1 MIYNGV
7 DTRGF
12 AAAQGD
18 RAKFNLPADAFL
30 LLFVGDLRTPRK
42 NLGTVLEA
50 LRHLPDHVHIAVA
63 GYLPGSPYPEEA
75 RALGIADRVHFLGL
89 VKEMPVLMHSVD
101 AFVFPSRYE
110 AMSLSLLEAMAAG
123 LPVVPRARATAGRG
137 DHHARMRHRARR
149 SGRSQSARRPRL
161 RVSPNPHDARR
172 AWASPPTNLRP
183 ALAGRAWR
191 RNTSRCTGNW
201 RGNRKTASEADYGEP
216 RPSRSTTRGP
226 NERRLRDCLT
236 PNLHAQ
242 RDTVMNSGLNQIV
255 ANRHALVPGAGG
267 RPRPHVL
274 LAGWRIAGRGRRG
287 ARRGGGLAAR
297 GGGYGRRDPG
307 FRLGGAIVAAA
318 PDGGA
323 PRAAPRDQR
332 QRPDVISSHFA
343 LYTFPGLDVTRGIP
357 QVSHFQGPW
366 ADESHVEGADSFGQ
380 RAKRYLEQSVYA
392 RSSRLIVL
400 SDAFGKILTSR
411 YGISPER
418 VRVVPG
424 CVNVEQFNLPI
435 TPAEARLK
443 LQLPQGRPIVLAVRR
458 LVRRMGL
465 EDLIDAVKLLK
476 QRVPDVLLLIAG
488 KGRLQEELQTRI
500 NEAGLDDNVKLLGFV
515 PDQHLAALYR
525 AATISVVPTVALEG
539 FGLITVES
547 LASGTPVLV
556 TPVGGLP
563 EAVAGLSPD
572 LVLPATGAAAIAEGL
587 AGSARWLIEVARCRS
602 LPGYTRGPT
611 SITR

>member
-1 MIYNGV
+1 MNA
-7 DTRGF
+7 TS
-12 AAAQGD
+12 AAASTKTSRHTREPVMKTSSIKSLQIGMHWFPERAGGLD
-18 RAKFNLPADAFL
+18 RMYYSLVGALPGAGVA
-30 LLFVGDLRTPRK
+30 VRG
-42 NLGTVLEA
+42 V
-50 LRHLPDHVHIAVA
+50 VA
-63 GYLPGSPYPEEA
+63 G
-75 RALGIADRVHFLGL
+75 
-89 VKEMPVLMHSVD
+89 
-101 AFVFPSRYE
+101 
-110 AMSLSLLEAMAAG
+110 
-123 LPVVPRARATAGRG
+123 
-137 DHHARMRHRARR
+137 
-149 SGRSQSARRPRL
+149 SARVAADTDGAIQGFGSAAQSLPLRL
-161 RVSPNPHDARR
+161 MAARR
-172 AWASPPTNLRP
+172 ALR
-183 ALAGRAWR
+183 REI
-191 RNTSRCTGNW
+191 T
-201 RGNRKTASEADYGEP
+201 
-216 RPSRSTTRGP
+216 
-226 NERRLRDCLT
+226 
-236 PNLHAQ
+236 
-242 RDTVMNSGLNQIV
+242 
-255 ANRHALVPGAGG
+255 
-267 RPRPHVL
+267 
-274 LAGWRIAGRGRRG
+274 
-287 ARRGGGLAAR
+287 
-297 GGGYGRRDPG
+297 
-307 FRLGGAIVAAA
+307 
-318 PDGGA
+318 
-323 PRAAPRDQR
+323 R

-424 CVNVEQFNLPI
+424 CVNVDQFNLPI
-435 TPAEARLK
+435 TPGEARLK

-476 QRVPDVLLLIAG
+476 KRMPDVLLLIAG
-488 KGRLQEELQTRI
+488 KGRLQDELQTRI

-563 EAVAGLSPD
+563 EAVAGLSPN
-572 LVLPATGAAAIAEGL
+572 LVLRATGAEAIAEGL
-587 AGSARWLIEVARCRS
+587 GAALDGSLKLPDAQACRDYARANFDNSVIAKRVAAVYS
-602 LPGYTRGPT
+602 EAIASGETH
-611 SITR
+611 

>member
-1 MIYNGV
+1 MNAATASHELSRH
-7 DTRGF
+7 TRGTVMNTDSIKSLQIGMHWF
-12 AAAQGD
+12 PERAGGLDRMYYSLVGALPGAGVAVRGVVAGSPRVAEDTGGAIQGFGSAAQS
-18 RAKFNLPADAFL
+18 LP
-30 LLFVGDLRTPRK
+30 LR
-42 NLGTVLEA
+42 
-50 LRHLPDHVHIAVA
+50 
-63 GYLPGSPYPEEA
+63 
-75 RALGIADRVHFLGL
+75 
-89 VKEMPVLMHSVD
+89 LM
-101 AFVFPSRYE
+101 A
-110 AMSLSLLEAMAAG
+110 
-123 LPVVPRARATAGRG
+123 
-137 DHHARMRHRARR
+137 
-149 SGRSQSARRPRL
+149 
-161 RVSPNPHDARR
+161 ARR
-172 AWASPPTNLRP
+172 ALR
-183 ALAGRAWR
+183 REV
-191 RNTSRCTGNW
+191 T
-201 RGNRKTASEADYGEP
+201 
-216 RPSRSTTRGP
+216 
-226 NERRLRDCLT
+226 
-236 PNLHAQ
+236 
-242 RDTVMNSGLNQIV
+242 
-255 ANRHALVPGAGG
+255 
-267 RPRPHVL
+267 
-274 LAGWRIAGRGRRG
+274 
-287 ARRGGGLAAR
+287 
-297 GGGYGRRDPG
+297 
-307 FRLGGAIVAAA
+307 
-318 PDGGA
+318 
-323 PRAAPRDQR
+323 R

-424 CVNVEQFNLPI
+424 CVNVDQFNLPI

-488 KGRLQEELQTRI
+488 KGRLQEELQMRI

-572 LVLPATGAAAIAEGL
+572 LVLPATGAAAIADGL
-587 AGSARWLIEVARCRS
+587 RAALDGSLKLPDADACRAYARANFDNSVIAKRVAAVYGEAIAS
-602 LPGYTRGPT
+602 GVVH
-611 SITR
+611 